1 MALKSF
7 RVQITDKTN
16 FQLMNVSLVDIFTPV
31 GPNCQVEKI
40 LMSFPNKPQE
50 IGWEDHFFI

>member
-1 MALKSF
+1 
-7 RVQITDKTN
+7 
-16 FQLMNVSLVDIFTPV
+16 MNVSLVDIFTPV